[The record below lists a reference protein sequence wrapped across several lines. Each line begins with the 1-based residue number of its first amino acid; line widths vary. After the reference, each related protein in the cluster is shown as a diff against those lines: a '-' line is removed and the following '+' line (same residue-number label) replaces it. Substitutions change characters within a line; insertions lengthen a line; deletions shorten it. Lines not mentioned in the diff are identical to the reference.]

1 MIKII
6 KTISRQFLFL
16 RRISWKI
23 NRKKLKIIKLVVFDV
38 DGVLTDGGILVSQTG
53 EVCKKF
59 NVKDGLGI
67 HLLQE
72 KGIEIA
78 FISGG
83 LSGSTEFRAKQLNV
97 KYCYVGVKDKSKKI
111 KELQKI
117 TGINKNETVFLGDD
131 INDLIVKKNV
141 SLLIVPSN
149 ASQGIIEK
157 ADIVLKKKGGSG
169 AVREF
174 VDKLLTNDRY
184 YKRINKE
191 GWTNTNL

>member
-1 MIKII
+1 MFELIKN
-6 KTISRQFLFL
+6 ISRQFLFL
-16 RRISWKI
+16 NRIFWKYY
-23 NRKKLKIIKLVVFDV
+23 RKKLNNIKLVVFDV
-38 DGVLTDGGILVSQTG
+38 DGVLTDGSIWISQSG
-53 EVCKKF
+53 EISKKF
-59 NVKDGLGI
+59 DVKDGLGI

-83 LSGSTEFRAKQLNV
+83 LSGSTELRAKQLNI
-97 KYCYVGVKDKSKKI
+97 KYCFVGVKDKSKKI

-117 TGINKNETVFLGDD
+117 TGINKNQTVFLGDD
-131 INDLIVKKNV
+131 LNDLIVKKNV
-141 SLLIVPSN
+141 SLLIVPFN
-149 ASQGIIEK
+149 ASLGIRKK

-174 VDKLLTNDRY
+174 VDNFLINDKY

-191 GWTNTNL
+191 GWSNTNI